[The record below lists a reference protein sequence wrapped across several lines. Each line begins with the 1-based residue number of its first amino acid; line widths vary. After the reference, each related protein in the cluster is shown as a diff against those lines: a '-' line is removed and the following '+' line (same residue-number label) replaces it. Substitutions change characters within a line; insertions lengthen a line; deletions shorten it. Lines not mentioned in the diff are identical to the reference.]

1 MVDTT
6 PRRRKRSGYPER
18 LSLQV
23 TPAMKRAL
31 EDMADRLELDV
42 AEIGRRAIEAGLP
55 GLAPPIIAVEA
66 LVPDVQPE
74 PVSAEEVR
82 VWWDG
87 LTHRAR
93 TRWGKRLHHIDD
105 VAAFRAEAY
114 RQAQGGKAHMK
125 DNILLAQLS
134 FQKSN

>member
-6 PRRRKRSGYPER
+6 PRRRTRSGYPER

-31 EDMADRLELDV
+31 EDMADRLEMDV

-93 TRWGKRLHHIDD
+93 TRRGKRLHHIDD
-105 VAAFRAEAY
+105 VAAFRAEAC
-114 RQAQGGKAHMK
+114 RQAQGGER
-125 DNILLAQLS
+125 
-134 FQKSN
+134 